1 MIKRIIN
8 LLCLV
13 LTFLIVFSIT
23 VSADVYSNDDTMPY
37 NSYTY
42 WENYSG
48 SGKTAV
54 YNKPIYKIAVNLSYS
69 DMGISSQFKKLT
81 DVCTDSNGRVFLL
94 DGGASSVAVLDQEY
108 QLIASFDSINKS
120 GEKIEFAG
128 ASGIFVDN
136 DIIYIAD
143 TENARV
149 ITADINGTY
158 KGEYLLPKSRLIP
171 SNFKYR
177 PIKIVRDSRGYMYVL
192 SDGSYYGAILY
203 SPDNEFLGFYGADN
217 VKNTVTQV
225 ISNLINRLVMNN
237 DKRAASESVLPYQFT
252 DLCVDKKDFI
262 FTVTGYTTN
271 LQKGQIRKL
280 SPGGKNVL
288 NSDSINFADN
298 YTTQYKQDLHSI
310 AVDDSGY
317 VYALDSAYGHIFVY
331 DQNSNLLG
339 VFGSGTRSGVQDG
352 TFTFPA
358 AIALKNDDVIVIDSS
373 LNTVTVFTITE
384 YGTLFKEAQTLTNDG
399 KYIQAKK
406 LWEEINLQDKHNQLA
421 YIGIAKACYDEGDY
435 KNALKYSKIGCDRA
449 TYALAFKEI
458 RNSFLINN
466 FTLLIVLAV
475 VFIIFIIFLLKLK
488 KKKGI
493 VVFSSNVRLMFS
505 VLKSPSASFDEI
517 KQKNK
522 GSVLAAIVVLLLFY
536 VTTVMKTIY
545 GGFCFTEFSK
555 ESFNSLFVFVQTA
568 GCAALFTV
576 CFWGVSTLM
585 SGQGK
590 IKEIFLAV
598 CYSLQPMI
606 IANIFYI
613 VMTNFMLPSELGFLN
628 LFMTIMTGYT
638 AFILFLSLMR
648 ICDYEFLKLIGV
660 LIVTVA
666 GMVIVIF
673 VGLVIILLLQLLFG
687 FVRTILNEIV
697 KMITVGG

>member
-8 LLCLV
+8 LSCLM
-13 LTFLIVFSIT
+13 LSFLIIFSIS
-23 VSADVYSNDDTMPY
+23 VNADVYSTDDSMPY

-48 SGKTAV
+48 GGKTAV
-54 YNKPIYKIAVNLSYS
+54 YSKPIYKTAYNLSYA
-69 DMGISSQFKKLT
+69 DMGITTQFKKLT
-81 DVCTDSNGRVFLL
+81 DVCTDSNGNVFLL
-94 DGGASSVAVLDQEY
+94 DGGASSVAVLNQEY
-108 QLIASFDSINKS
+108 RLIASFDYIDKF
-120 GEKIEFAG
+120 GEQIKFEG
-128 ASGIFVDN
+128 ASGIFVD
-136 DIIYIAD
+136 DSIIYIAD
-143 TENARV
+143 TENARI
-149 ITADINGTY
+149 ITADISGIY
-158 KGEYLLPKSRLIP
+158 KGEYFLPESRLIP

-177 PIKIVRDSRGYMYVL
+177 PIKVVRDSRGYMYVL

-225 ISNLINRLVMNN
+225 ISNLVNRLVMNN

-252 DLCVDKKDFI
+252 DLCVDNKDFI

-271 LQKGQIRKL
+271 SQKGQVRKL

-288 NSDSINFADN
+288 NSDNINFADN

-310 AVDDSGY
+310 AVDDKGY

-339 VFGSGTRSGVQDG
+339 AFGAGTRFGVQEG

-358 AIALKNDDVIVIDSS
+358 AITVKKDDIIVVDSS
-373 LNTVTVFTITE
+373 LNTVTVFKITE
-384 YGTLFKEAQTLTNDG
+384 YGSLFKEAQSLTNDG
-399 KYIQAKK
+399 KYIKAKE
-406 LWEEINLQDKHNQLA
+406 LWKEINLQDKHNQLA
-421 YIGIAKACYDEGDY
+421 YIGIAKAYYDEGDY
-435 KNALKYSKIGCDRA
+435 KSALEYSKIGCDRD

-466 FTLLIVLAV
+466 FTLIIILITVFVL
-475 VFIIFIIFLLKLK
+475 IIILLLKAI

-493 VVFSSNVRLMFS
+493 VLFSPKVRLMIS
-505 VLKSPSASFDEI
+505 VLKSPAASFDEI
-517 KQKNK
+517 KQKDQ
-522 GSVLAAIVVLLLFY
+522 GSIFAAVSVLLIFY
-536 VTTVMKTIY
+536 ITTVMKTIY

-555 ESFNSLFVFVQTA
+555 DSFNSLLVFVQTA
-568 GCAALFTV
+568 GCVVLFTV

-590 IKEIFLAV
+590 MKEIFLAV

-613 VMTNFMLPSELGFLN
+613 AMTNFMLPSELGFLN
-628 LFMTIMTGYT
+628 LFMTAMTAYT

-648 ICDYEFLKLIGV
+648 ICDYEFTKLIGV
-660 LIVTVA
+660 LIITAA
-666 GMVIVIF
+666 GMVVVIF
-673 VGLVIILLLQLLFG
+673 VGLVIVLLLQLLFG
-687 FVRTILNEIV
+687 FVRTIFNEII